1 MTESKDEQKT
11 TVLLRRQVLLPRI
24 QMRNTLY
31 LFKTHTSNMVCT
43 FRRDRKQIMQ
53 ADTWNK
59 VKTKIVSR
67 ITHELITE

>member
-24 QMRNTLY
+24 QINAKHT

-43 FRRDRKQIMQ
+43 FRRDIKQIIKW
-53 ADTWNK
+53 TLGIK
-59 VKTKIVSR
+59 
-67 ITHELITE
+67 